1 MGHLYWSITLK
12 VAKTPQVISRFWNG
26 SKQNLQRELAI
37 TLKHFAVFLKCLIKD
52 ITSFTKHYKALQ
64 RHYKSA
70 SQTEN
75 KLRDLA
81 SIENDFFS
89 SYKASQ
95 KNSGN
100 LFDSRIFH
108 QEDDNIYILFSMNN
122 QCFIG
127 LSAACTGHDRMKA
140 IQREWLALCFIR

>member
-12 VAKTPQVISRFWNG
+12 VAKTPQAISKFWNG

-37 TLKHFAVFLKCLIKD
+37 TLKHFAVFHKRLIKD
-52 ITSFTKHYKALQ
+52 ITSITV
-64 RHYKSA
+64 

-81 SIENDFFS
+81 SLENDLFS

-100 LFDSRIFH
+100 LFDSGFFSRKMI
-108 QEDDNIYILFSMNN
+108 IYIF
-122 QCFIG
+122 CFP
-127 LSAACTGHDRMKA
+127 
-140 IQREWLALCFIR
+140 